1 MRLNTDSMAQ
11 AGKNTMQ
18 PTRGKLRGS
27 LKSYIIS
34 TRKTLQLGLKLFK
47 PSSFLVV
54 LFLGVLLVS
63 PSVACAQT
71 FTDPTGDLFDSQGR
85 PATGDSYLDIVEVE
99 MSQTGTTYVAR
110 MKMAGALPTGVSDS
124 STFIE
129 WDLLIDAD
137 QNPGT
142 HSWGPWPLIDNG
154 IGVDALLRVTWSSS
168 GYSGELLMWPGG
180 TRSTQKIDFKVD
192 GATVEMRVDA
202 SGHSV
207 PTAFDLVI
215 AVRKYAE
222 PADKLIVADKCPNE
236 GHLTFFDGK
245 LSLITV
251 KPGLPTEKLQTDHA
265 VVFYNQGN
273 DKYAKYVGQGFE
285 YAYGALQQDFPIT
298 PARDFTIYVY
308 LTQDD
313 LVQGLIKFSGF
324 SQESGEFF
332 RQVGGAPRPINY
344 VMHVG
349 PGWDWVGVAH
359 ELTHTFIEEYSGRAY
374 LKIKWFDEGLA
385 NYESWK
391 CVSSNMEHS
400 QEAESYREY
409 NWKAFSDLKNTKGL
423 FPLSQL
429 STEAQWEE
437 LMTASQPIYPE
448 AFVVVTYLASTYGS
462 SKIIPIL
469 EKVQNGTS
477 ESDAVRM
484 VLGKTESDILEAV
497 KNAPESA
504 IFGTISTTTA
514 TSRIS
519 PEQVL
524 NHTISEDLTG
534 PPDYAP
540 VNITHIFSV
549 EDRQVVCQ
557 FRIRD
562 IPAGVSFGFRWY
574 SPDDKLY
581 EEYFYPPT
589 SSFSQLITVDRLV
602 EIRGSSAAKMPGKW
616 RVEGYAGNQL
626 LFTDTFTIQSASQTT
641 TASETSPTATV
652 TTTSVSSE
660 SYSLL
665 IPIAIMAV
673 LAISLSYV
681 WSRKRSRSR
690 QTAKQGPDTK
700 S

>member
-1 MRLNTDSMAQ
+1 
-11 AGKNTMQ
+11 
-18 PTRGKLRGS
+18 
-27 LKSYIIS
+27 
-34 TRKTLQLGLKLFK
+34 
-47 PSSFLVV
+47 
-54 LFLGVLLVS
+54 LVS
-63 PSVACAQT
+63 PSVAYGQT

-99 MSQTGTTYVAR
+99 MIQTGTTYVGR
-110 MKMAGALPTGVSDS
+110 IKLAGALPTGVSDS

-129 WDLLIDAD
+129 WDMLIDAD
-137 QNPGT
+137 QNSGT

-202 SGHSV
+202 SGRSV

-222 PADKLIVADKCPNE
+222 PGDKLIVADKCLNE

-251 KPGLPTEKLQTDHA
+251 KLGLPTEKLQTDHA

-298 PARDFTIYVY
+298 PARDFTIYAY

-324 SQESGEFF
+324 SQESADFF

-359 ELTHTFIEEYSGRAY
+359 ELTHTFIEEYSDGAY
-374 LKIKWFDEGLA
+374 RKIKWLDEGLA
-385 NYESWK
+385 NYESWR
-391 CVSSNMEHS
+391 CVSTNAEHS
-400 QEAESYREY
+400 LEAESYRQY
-409 NWKAFSDLKNTKGL
+409 NWKAFSDLKNATGP

-429 STEAQWEE
+429 STEAQWHE

-448 AFVVVTYLASTYGS
+448 AFVVVTYLAFTYGPD
-462 SKIIPIL
+462 KIIPIL
-469 EKVQNGTS
+469 KEAQSGMTAS
-477 ESDAVRM
+477 EAVKR
-484 VLGKTESDILEAV
+484 VLGETESDILDTI
-497 KNAPESA
+497 KNTSESA
-504 IFGTISTTTA
+504 IFGTASMTTA
-514 TSRIS
+514 TLGIG

-524 NHTISEDLTG
+524 SHTISKDVTG
-534 PPDYAP
+534 SPDWTP
-540 VNITHIFSV
+540 LNITDTFSV

-562 IPAGVSFGFRWY
+562 VPAGVSFGFKWY
-574 SPDDKLY
+574 DPNGVLY
-581 EEYFYPPT
+581 QEHFYPPT
-589 SSFSQLITVDRLV
+589 TSFSKLHIVDWLI
-602 EIRGSSAAKMPGKW
+602 EIRGSPAAKMPGRW
-616 RVEGYAGNQL
+616 RVEAYAGNQL
-626 LFTDTFTIQSASQTT
+626 LFSETFTIQSPSQTIT
-641 TASETSPTATV
+641 TSETSPTAM
-652 TTTSVSSE
+652 TTSVSPI

-665 IPIAIMAV
+665 IPIAIVAI
-673 LAISLSYV
+673 LAIVIGYV
-681 WSRKRSRSR
+681 WLRKRSTSR
-690 QTAKQGPDTK
+690 QTVKQGPDTN